1 MVAPESVRN
10 TQFTKAVGKA
20 MRRFTPFAA
29 PAFGLKLLLGDF
41 AKEGLLASARVVPQ
55 VLLDT
60 GYDFKYPTIDKAMSE
75 IVAN

>member
-1 MVAPESVRN
+1 
-10 TQFTKAVGKA
+10 

-75 IVAN
+75 IVSN